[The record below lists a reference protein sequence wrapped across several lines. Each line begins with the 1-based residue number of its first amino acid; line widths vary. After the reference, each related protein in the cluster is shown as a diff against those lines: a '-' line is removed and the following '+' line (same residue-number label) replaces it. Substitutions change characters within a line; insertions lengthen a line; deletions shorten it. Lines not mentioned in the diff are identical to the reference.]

1 MTIKEALN
9 HLLEE
14 YPGVKAQ
21 SVVEYKNLYVFSVA
35 KKGRTESCVLMN
47 PIAVIKDDGTVF
59 TFHPLMNNP
68 KEYFK
73 AAKNP
78 IKL

>member
-1 MTIKEALN
+1 MAIKEALN
-9 HLLEE
+9 HLREE

-21 SVVEYKNLYVFSVA
+21 SVVEYKNLYVFGVV
-35 KKGRTESCVLMN
+35 KKGRPESGVLMN
-47 PIAVIKDDGTVF
+47 PIAVIKDDGTIF
-59 TFHPLMNNP
+59 TFRPLMNNP

-73 AAKNP
+73 AAKNS

>member
-14 YPGVKAQ
+14 YPDVKAK

-35 KKGRTESCVLMN
+35 KKDRPELGVFMN
-47 PIAVIKDDGTVF
+47 PIAVIKEDGTVF
-59 TFHPLMNNP
+59 TFHPLLNDP